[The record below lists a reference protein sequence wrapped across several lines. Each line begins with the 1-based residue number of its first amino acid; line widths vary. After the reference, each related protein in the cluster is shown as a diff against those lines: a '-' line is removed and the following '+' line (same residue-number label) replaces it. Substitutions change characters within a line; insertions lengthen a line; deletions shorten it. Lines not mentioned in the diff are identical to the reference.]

1 MKKITLILA
10 TAVLSILA
18 SCTPE
23 DKPVAPTVCV
33 MHQIAQEA
41 TIDTNN
47 GGTVANANWRQMNTN
62 DADKFY
68 SNVCADE
75 GKITYTNSVRFTQ
88 NGNPNW
94 LYLRRNII
102 VKK

>member
-23 DKPVAPTVCV
+23 DKPVVPTVCV
-33 MHQIAQEA
+33 MHQIAQETTVDA
-41 TIDTNN
+41 SN
-47 GGTVANANWRQMNTN
+47 GYNANNLVWRQMNTN

-94 LYLRRNII
+94 MYLRRNII